1 MRIRIAIIALLLLA
15 LTPFDYGKL
24 PRVKALAV
32 YRDNVQDLWNFL
44 IKGGNYQVVDL
55 RTGIAYIPTEL
66 ENLLKG
72 WVNNGG
78 GVLTYIGADD
88 EGDSASLFLREG
100 EVEYAS
106 LNRWVPVV
114 LKAPAMVKHPLLK
127 GVKRVK
133 LYIYRIPDIKNMQ
146 GKIPLLET
154 QDGKV
159 VAFAMNYGKGR
170 VVVLPTGPLV
180 PYYPINQYDNER
192 FFINV
197 YQWLA
202 YGKVPN

>member
-1 MRIRIAIIALLLLA
+1 MRIRIAIIAFLLLA

-24 PRVKALAV
+24 PRVKALVV

-55 RTGIAYIPTEL
+55 RAGIAYIPTEL

-72 WVNNGG
+72 WVNKGG

-88 EGDSASLFLREG
+88 EGDSASFFLREG

-114 LKAPAMVKHPLLK
+114 LKAPAMVKHALLK